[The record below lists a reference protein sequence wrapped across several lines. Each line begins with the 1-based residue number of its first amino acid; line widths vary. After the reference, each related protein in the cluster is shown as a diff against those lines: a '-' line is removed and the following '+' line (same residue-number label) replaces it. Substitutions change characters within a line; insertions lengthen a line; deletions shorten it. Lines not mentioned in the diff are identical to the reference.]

1 MSKRTY
7 ALDFETYYDK
17 KVSITELGPY
27 HYLHHPMTDIY
38 MVAVVELVPPEETEP
53 PFMYCGEPDGMPWEL
68 LRGARVVAH
77 NASFD
82 EAVFKRLV
90 ELGKVPDGLGVE
102 WCCTADLCAFLG
114 TARSLKEAARELL
127 GEEPDKT
134 VREEMCGVTWE
145 EAKRRDWGRRL
156 REYCLND
163 AALCGRL
170 WQQYS
175 DRWPEEERRISAHT
189 RRMASEGIHID
200 LAALQRAR
208 ESVAEVLLTA
218 RDLIPWA
225 DSAPIGSPKAIATQ
239 CGLAGIPA
247 PGSIAKDN
255 PETIRWMQTYGAA
268 HPWIQ
273 ALYDYRSANTMLE
286 KLNTLADRVR
296 PDGEAEVNRLLYCG
310 AGTGR
315 FSGSGGFNMQN
326 MYRGEKHGVD
336 MRKIFVPHPGN
347 VFIISDLAQIEA
359 RVVLYL
365 AADEAQLDLLRD
377 GTSIYEVHARA
388 TMGYT
393 GTEPLKVADPDMYR
407 LAKARVLGLG
417 YGCGAAKFMLLAKAM
432 AGVDLTLTEAKHQV
446 SDFRAK
452 NAKLVALWNNLESR
466 LRMHN
471 GRDCTFRLYS
481 GRHLHYRRVH
491 PFAGEWRATVQGKT
505 TPYYGGKL
513 CENITQATARDI
525 FCHMLLALEDAGYTC
540 RFHVHDEVVLE
551 VPEGDAERAAR
562 HVNTIMSTAPD
573 WLPGCPL
580 AAETFI
586 STHYCK

>member
-53 PFMYCGEPDGMPWEL
+53 PFMFCGEPDGMPWEL

-102 WCCTADLCAFLG
+102 WCCTADLSAFLG

-145 EAKRRDWGRRL
+145 EAKRCDWGRRL

-170 WQQYS
+170 WQQYA
-175 DRWPEEERRISAHT
+175 DQWPKEERR
-189 RRMASEGIHID
+189 
-200 LAALQRAR
+200 
-208 ESVAEVLLTA
+208 
-218 RDLIPWA
+218 
-225 DSAPIGSPKAIATQ
+225 IATQ

-247 PGSIAKDN
+247 PASIAKDN

-481 GRHLHYRRVH
+481 GRYLHYRRVH